1 MPLNLT
7 DDLPKSFPTPQF
19 KTLSNFK
26 RGVITLIDKSR
37 LPENALEQADNIFLV
52 EDGQP
57 SLRPGIDW
65 FGDALPNGQEI
76 DGFDYF
82 DLAGVVH
89 LVAVGGGTVYRS
101 TDDGNTW
108 DTCTGATLTDGLPTL
123 MNQYN
128 NFLYITNGTDN
139 MTLYDGSTVLSQ
151 YTTLGTPSAP
161 SVSETAGAGMTGTA
175 FNHYYKIARVNT
187 IGFSA
192 ASTNSTV
199 IQTTIARESWDTAT
213 NYATLTMPINLAGQ
227 TRWDIYYST
236 DNQDYY
242 YLSSQACDPITPAIV
257 TWQDDGSAIVVPST
271 TAPTDNTTTGPKVKE
286 LVNVGSRMY
295 GVRDTDNR
303 YRIWFSS
310 ATSPKGAFSSAYDGG
325 YLDWQEGGKYIPVQA
340 ADYRDGKGTP
350 LATVWCSSAD
360 GQGCIIQISLDTV
373 TVGDVSVTVP
383 SAYKLPGSRG
393 TPAPGSVVNVLND
406 FMFYNSQAFYNLG
419 SRLNFQNLL
428 STDESSANIRPT
440 VKQIT
445 NSGDDNITSV
455 YFDAKVYFSVPY
467 GSSTNNNTAVYDTE
481 RKAWLPYAFTQG
493 FKKFLRY
500 TDTSGSQH
508 LLAVK
513 PGDTRLSEI
522 GMNIQGD
529 YNQAFTSVLQTGLY
543 PTTKNRF
550 EFQWVEEAEV
560 EFSNPAG
567 DISIELIGLERARG
581 FSSQGTATIT
591 SNLTSTGWDTFL
603 WDSTAW
609 DDTSTAIDTFS
620 ESSVKRYFRLG
631 RELNSIQW
639 RITTSGLDSG
649 YVLRTLQSWGTTTNG
664 GKPRTWRL
672 DRI

>member
-1 MPLNLT
+1 MPLDLAN
-7 DDLPKSFPTPQF
+7 DLPKSFPTPQY
-19 KTLSNFK
+19 KTLANFK
-26 RGVITLIDKSR
+26 KGVITLIDKSR
-37 LPENALEQADNIFLV
+37 LPEDALEQADNIFLV

-65 FGDALPNGQEI
+65 YGTAMPNSEPI

-82 DLAGVVH
+82 DLAGAIH
-89 LVAVGGGTVYRS
+89 LIAVAGGAVYRS
-101 TDDGNTW
+101 LDDGTTW
-108 DTCTGATLTDGLPTL
+108 DTCTGATLTADIPTF

-128 NFLYITNGTDN
+128 NFLYLTNGTDN
-139 MTLYDGSTVLSQ
+139 VTLYDGTTVLQQ
-151 YTTLGTPSAP
+151 YTTLGTPAAP
-161 SVSETAGAGMTGTA
+161 TVAETGSGLTSGTA
-175 FNHYYKIARVNT
+175 YRHYYKLARVNT

-192 ASTNSTV
+192 ASSNSTV
-199 IQTTIARESWDTAT
+199 IETGLSRDTWDSTT

-236 DNQDYY
+236 DNVDYY
-242 YLSSQACDPITPAIV
+242 YLSSQSCDPVTPAIV
-257 TWQDDGSAIVVPST
+257 TWKDDGSAIVVPST

-295 GVRDTDNR
+295 GVRDTENR

-310 ATSPKGAFSSAYDGG
+310 ASAPKGAFSSAYDGG
-325 YLDWQEGGKYIPVQA
+325 WLDWQEGGKYIPIQV

-350 LATVWCSSAD
+350 LATVWCDSAD
-360 GQGCIIQISLDTV
+360 GQGCIIQISLATV

-393 TPAPGSVVNVLND
+393 TPAAGSVVNVLND
-406 FMFYNSQAFYNLG
+406 YMFYNSQAFYNLG
-419 SRLNFQNLL
+419 SRVNFQQLL

-440 VKQIT
+440 VKQIS
-445 NSGDDNITSV
+445 NSGDSNIASV
-455 YFDAKVYFSVPY
+455 YYDAKVYFSVPY
-467 GSSTNNNTAVYDTE
+467 GSDTNNNTAVYDTE
-481 RKAWLPYAFTQG
+481 RRAWLPFAFTVG

-500 TDTSGSQH
+500 TDTNGSQH
-508 LLAVK
+508 LLALK
-513 PGDTRLSEI
+513 PGDNRLSEI

-529 YNQAFTSVLQTGLY
+529 YNQPFTSVLQTGLY

-550 EFQWVEEAEV
+550 EFQWTEEAEI
-560 EFSNPAG
+560 EFSNPSG

-591 SNLTSTGWDTFL
+591 SSLTTTGWDTFL
-603 WDSTAW
+603 WDTTLW

-631 RELNSIQW
+631 RELNSVQW
-639 RITTSGLDSG
+639 RITTNSLDAG
-649 YVLRTLQSWGTTTNG
+649 YILRTLQTWGTNTLG
-664 GKPRTWRL
+664 SKPRSWRL
-672 DRI
+672 DRT

>member
-1 MPLNLT
+1 
-7 DDLPKSFPTPQF
+7 
-19 KTLSNFK
+19 
-26 RGVITLIDKSR
+26 
-37 LPENALEQADNIFLV
+37 
-52 EDGQP
+52 
-57 SLRPGIDW
+57 
-65 FGDALPNGQEI
+65 
-76 DGFDYF
+76 
-82 DLAGVVH
+82 
-89 LVAVGGGTVYRS
+89 
-101 TDDGNTW
+101 
-108 DTCTGATLTDGLPTL
+108 
-123 MNQYN
+123 
-128 NFLYITNGTDN
+128 
-139 MTLYDGSTVLSQ
+139 
-151 YTTLGTPSAP
+151 
-161 SVSETAGAGMTGTA
+161 
-175 FNHYYKIARVNT
+175 
-187 IGFSA
+187 
-192 ASTNSTV
+192 
-199 IQTTIARESWDTAT
+199 
-213 NYATLTMPINLAGQ
+213 
-227 TRWDIYYST
+227 
-236 DNQDYY
+236 
-242 YLSSQACDPITPAIV
+242 
-257 TWQDDGSAIVVPST
+257 
-271 TAPTDNTTTGPKVKE
+271 
-286 LVNVGSRMY
+286 
-295 GVRDTDNR
+295 
-303 YRIWFSS
+303 
-310 ATSPKGAFSSAYDGG
+310 
-325 YLDWQEGGKYIPVQA
+325 
-340 ADYRDGKGTP
+340 
-350 LATVWCSSAD
+350 
-360 GQGCIIQISLDTV
+360 
-373 TVGDVSVTVP
+373 
-383 SAYKLPGSRG
+383 
-393 TPAPGSVVNVLND
+393 
-406 FMFYNSQAFYNLG
+406 MFYNSQAFYNLG

-500 TDTSGSQH
+500 TDTTGSQH